1 MSKFK
6 KVISSFSFNIIFAI
20 IIFLVAFS
28 IIISA
33 IGYVSFTNTLK
44 REYKITT
51 YHMANTA
58 TTLITPDNFDE
69 YLDGKKLDEY
79 YTSYVYLKKYC
90 NYMDVTLI
98 HVFSLNDDCSIG
110 TNIFNVVND
119 KELVAGNYSEW
130 ERGFV
135 FGDKYTE
142 SYKGIYKKVYT
153 GEIEYGEVYRTTNLR
168 GKDPHITTVVPIKNN
183 NNDVI
188 ALLTVQRPMSELVNG
203 RRPYMITIAVSTI
216 ITLVVVC
223 TFAAIY
229 IKLQF
234 VKPIR
239 NIMDESKSFAKDN
252 KKGELSSTKKSRILE
267 IKELSI
273 AIDKLEDDMINY
285 IESLTKATTEQKRM
299 NVELNIA
306 KAIQEGSVPNVF
318 PAFPDRND
326 FDLFASMHPAK
337 AVGGD
342 FYNFALIDDNHLAL
356 IMADVSGK
364 GVPAALFM
372 MVSNILLTERLRAG
386 DTPAD
391 ALNHVNE
398 RICARNTLNMFVTMW
413 VGILDLTTG
422 KIVACNAGHDDP
434 AICKKGGIFEIYKEK
449 HGIIVGAMPGIN
461 YENYEIDLAKGDKIF
476 LYTDGVVEATNS
488 NNELFKEERML
499 ESLNKH
505 KNKSPKD
512 ILKALKKD
520 VDVFVGDA
528 PQFDD
533 ITMLCVEL
541 KIDDPILEE

>member
-6 KVISSFSFNIIFAI
+6 KVISSFSFNMIFAI
-20 IIFLVAFS
+20 IFFLVAFS
-28 IIISA
+28 IIIST
-33 IGYVSFTNTLK
+33 IGYVSFTDTLK
-44 REYKITT
+44 REYKGTT
-51 YHMANTA
+51 RHMANTA
-58 TTLITPDNFDE
+58 TTLIEVDKIDS
-69 YLDGKKLDEY
+69 YLDNQNLDSY
-79 YTSYVYLKKYC
+79 MTSYTYLKKYC
-90 NYMDVTLI
+90 NYMDITMV
-98 HVFSLNDDCSIG
+98 HAFKVNDDFTYTI
-110 TNIFNVVND
+110 NIYNVIND
-119 KELVAGNYSEW
+119 KELIKEDGYKER
-130 ERGFV
+130 ERGENNTLN
-135 FGDKYTE
+135 D
-142 SYKGIYKKVYT
+142 SYLEVYKKLYS
-153 GEIEYGEVYRTTNLR
+153 GEIEYGHVYRNTRDNT
-168 GKDPHITTVVPIKNN
+168 PHITTVVPIKDGNEN
-183 NNDVI
+183 IV
-188 ALLTVQRPMSELVNG
+188 ALLAVQRPMSELANG
-203 RRPYMITIAVSTI
+203 RRPYIITIIVSTI
-216 ITLVVVC
+216 LTLAVVC

-229 IKLQF
+229 IKFQF

-318 PAFPDRND
+318 PAFPDRKD

-342 FYNFALIDDNHLAL
+342 FYNFALIDDSHLAL

-391 ALNHVNE
+391 ALNHVND

-434 AICKKGGIFEIYKEK
+434 AICKKGGKFEIYKEK
-449 HGIIVGAMPGIN
+449 HGIIVGAMTDIN

-520 VDVFVGDA
+520 VDAFVGDA

-541 KIDDPILEE
+541 KIDDPVLDE